1 MQTAADPPETWGAA
15 AGRPATTEDV
25 CALCGKAFHRIS
37 EATDLCGVAWRNR
50 HIIPLAYPSEYAHD
64 KCNGRMRCA
73 ASKAC
78 RAAPAASTRE
88 AGPRR
93 RSQARCLPSPPPQP
107 RPSVLP
113 STGGGW
119 GRSGVQ
125 QAERGEECR
134 SEEGPAAPRRTWYSQ
149 SGEQPEEGACG
160 GQSTRS
166 LEPDALQP
174 PPVQPPPGHL
184 LGGMRTAMQ
193 WQAERGGAEP
203 ARVLLSAAGRTEAGS
218 RCNWKHLSADERTE
232 RGRNEYAG
240 RLAAEARA
248 AKAEGGLRTSSA
260 KVAELRAQLEQL
272 QVGYAGL
279 AGPYLKPKPDP

>member
-1 MQTAADPPETWGAA
+1 MAATIKSILLPGWPHSD
-15 AGRPATTEDV
+15 
-25 CALCGKAFHRIS
+25 
-37 EATDLCGVAWRNR
+37 
-50 HIIPLAYPSEYAHD
+50 AHD

-93 RSQARCLPSPPPQP
+93 RSQARCPPSPPPQP

-184 LGGMRTAMQ
+184 LDGMRTAMQ

-203 ARVLLSAAGRTEAGS
+203 AREVCRSLLGGAPRLAPGATGSTFPPTNAPSAAGTSTPGGS
-218 RCNWKHLSADERTE
+218 PPRRAPRRRRGVSA
-232 RGRNEYAG
+232 
-240 RLAAEARA
+240 
-248 AKAEGGLRTSSA
+248 
-260 KVAELRAQLEQL
+260 RAQLKWPSCEL
-272 QVGYAGL
+272 S
-279 AGPYLKPKPDP
+279 